1 MIQGA
6 FWEAM
11 ISRPSISQVTGQGTL
26 GVMASEFGRV
36 VIIIMKQLVYHT
48 SSFTPM
54 KVFAIIL
61 LSKRV
66 IPLSDFLFNITFDI
80 DYYVKKDSLR
90 L

>member
-6 FWEAM
+6 YGKAL

-26 GVMASEFGRV
+26 AVMASEFGKV
-36 VIIIMKQLVYHT
+36 MVIGEILVYHT

-80 DYYVKKDSLR
+80 DSYVKKDSLR